1 MEKKIL
7 IVTVLG
13 MLIFLWLI
21 WYEYTHA
28 VYEYIA
34 DTIFFMVLTL
44 AALVLYK
51 KLDLDLWSYASLII
65 ALLFHN
71 AGAFGWYNNSP
82 LPLQWDH
89 ITHITGIFAPTLML
103 FRFTS
108 RFLKHRKFHNG
119 YVMII
124 TLLAALGVGV
134 LVEFYEFAG
143 YFIVGEGVGGLGQG
157 EGDITTELG
166 DSLWLNTMLD
176 MVFNAVGAVLGLS
189 VGYLLKDHQK
199 L

>member
-51 KLDLDLWSYASLII
+51 KLDLDLWSLHCSFTMPEHLAGII
-65 ALLFHN
+65 IPP
-71 AGAFGWYNNSP
+71 SP
-82 LPLQWDH
+82 CSG
-89 ITHITGIFAPTLML
+89 T
-103 FRFTS
+103 TS
-108 RFLKHRKFHNG
+108 P
-119 YVMII
+119 ISQ
-124 TLLAALGVGV
+124 
-134 LVEFYEFAG
+134 E
-143 YFIVGEGVGGLGQG
+143 
-157 EGDITTELG
+157 
-166 DSLWLNTMLD
+166 
-176 MVFNAVGAVLGLS
+176 
-189 VGYLLKDHQK
+189 YLLQR
-199 L
+199 LCSSALQVVF